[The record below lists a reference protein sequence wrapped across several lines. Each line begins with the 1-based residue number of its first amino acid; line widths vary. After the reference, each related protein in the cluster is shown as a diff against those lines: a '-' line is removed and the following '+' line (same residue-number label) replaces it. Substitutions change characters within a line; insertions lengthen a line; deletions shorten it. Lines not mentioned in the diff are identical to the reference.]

1 MRADGA
7 TRVEQGRDPDALH
20 RRHGARQDRVG
31 ADDLVR
37 GGVRP
42 PFDQRDPQA
51 GEAVQP
57 RGGAAGDARADDRYV
72 ECSHGRDT
80 GQFRA
85 MTTREKSLLLL
96 AVAGFVV
103 PNVMVGV
110 FIAEHG
116 LDLELYFESW
126 FETLPSSQL
135 VVDLVIAFLALVVW
149 ASWDGPR
156 TGVDNWWVVIP
167 ASLLVGVCFAL
178 PLYLYMRER
187 AAELRPR
194 SARFSCALVRPTLRV
209 KPWLRKRLVPR

>member
-1 MRADGA
+1 
-7 TRVEQGRDPDALH
+7 
-20 RRHGARQDRVG
+20 
-31 ADDLVR
+31 
-37 GGVRP
+37 
-42 PFDQRDPQA
+42 
-51 GEAVQP
+51 
-57 RGGAAGDARADDRYV
+57 
-72 ECSHGRDT
+72 
-80 GQFRA
+80 

-126 FETLPSSQL
+126 FDTLPASQL

-187 AAELRPR
+187 AAELG
-194 SARFSCALVRPTLRV
+194 RV
-209 KPWLRKRLVPR
+209 QHL